1 MKSDRKPKEHNCLNC
16 ETAKKP
22 GWKGNCG
29 TCPPLEDSGVRARV
43 REDASRALLT
53 DAIKEVDRLRAEVE
67 RLTKERDK
75 WHDSWKDFHS
85 ERQELR
91 GILRMPIP
99 KGEGTVTQEFGPQYP
114 LAEAARMIVA
124 DIESWKEKYERQCE
138 GTKAR
143 MEENQ
148 RLGAEVARLTEIS
161 IHGCDC
167 SQADACQFARERDE
181 ARAENEKMK
190 AEAKDHKT
198 VAVMLS
204 TENERLQEENAKLR
218 ADFPPAPPLPV
229 QDCKCY
235 ACEYLRRKQKEDWD
249 KREKK

>member
-29 TCPPLEDSGVRARV
+29 TCPPLEDTGVRPRV

-53 DAIKEVDRLRAEVE
+53 DAIKEVDRLRAEV
-67 RLTKERDK
+67 
-75 WHDSWKDFHS
+75 
-85 ERQELR
+85 
-91 GILRMPIP
+91 
-99 KGEGTVTQEFGPQYP
+99 
-114 LAEAARMIVA
+114 
-124 DIESWKEKYERQCE
+124 
-138 GTKAR
+138 
-143 MEENQ
+143 
-148 RLGAEVARLTEIS
+148 ARLTEIS

-167 SQADACQFARERDE
+167 SQADACKFARERDEARVENEKLTKAINDRGACMCGFLRVECKSHAAIRQERDE

-190 AEAKDHKT
+190 AEAKDHKA

-229 QDCKCY
+229 HDCKCY
-235 ACEYLRRKQKEDWD
+235 ACEYLRRKQKEDRD
-249 KREKK
+249 KQEKK

>member
-1 MKSDRKPKEHNCLNC
+1 MKDRKPKEHNCLNC

-53 DAIKEVDRLRAEVE
+53 DAAKEVDRLRAEVG
-67 RLTKERDK
+67 RLTKDLALNAK
-75 WHDSWKDFHS
+75 MLA
-85 ERQELR
+85 RQCDLAR
-91 GILRMPIP
+91 
-99 KGEGTVTQEFGPQYP
+99 Q
-114 LAEAARMIVA
+114 AEAERMIVS

-143 MEENQ
+143 MEENR

-167 SQADACQFARERDE
+167 SQADACRFARERDE
-181 ARAENEKMK
+181 ARAEN
-190 AEAKDHKT
+190 
-198 VAVMLS
+198 
-204 TENERLQEENAKLR
+204 AKLR
-218 ADFPPAPPLPV
+218 ADFPPPPPLPV
-229 QDCKCY
+229 VNCKCS
-235 ACEYLRRKQKEDWD
+235 ACDYLRRKQKEDWD
-249 KREKK
+249 KREGKR

>member
-1 MKSDRKPKEHNCLNC
+1 MKDRKPREHNCLNC

-53 DAIKEVDRLRAEVE
+53 DAIKEVDRLR
-67 RLTKERDK
+67 
-75 WHDSWKDFHS
+75 
-85 ERQELR
+85 
-91 GILRMPIP
+91 
-99 KGEGTVTQEFGPQYP
+99 
-114 LAEAARMIVA
+114 
-124 DIESWKEKYERQCE
+124 
-138 GTKAR
+138 
-143 MEENQ
+143 
-148 RLGAEVARLTEIS
+148 AEVARLTEIS